1 MPPKHFFA
9 FGPFLLDADEQV
21 LSREGRAVSLPPK
34 AFDTLLVLVGH
45 SGHILMKDELM
56 KQVWPEAYVEENN
69 LQQSISALRKVLED
83 GAGESRYI
91 ETVPKRGYRF
101 VADVKQVTGESVES
115 IAAERTR
122 ATLTIEEEEPTDVQ
136 EEASA
141 AVVPHRGQS
150 LRLPVL
156 LACAL
161 LVALAAAGYYFRA
174 QRAEPSAPP
183 SVRSIA
189 VLPFK
194 PLVEASRSEILEM
207 GMADSLIM
215 RLSNLGHLTVRPLT
229 AVRRYTDMDQDAV
242 KAGQELRVEAV
253 LEGNI
258 QRLGDRIRVR
268 VSLVRIAD
276 AQPLWAEQF
285 DEKFTDILAVQDS
298 ISERVAGA
306 LLVKLTGEERGLLKK
321 RYTEN
326 TEAYQLYLKGRYFWN
341 KRTEESL
348 NQAIDYFNQAIDIDP
363 NYALAYAGMAVS
375 YDLLR
380 AIGSLPPMEAM
391 PKTKAAAIKALE
403 IDDTLAEAHTALAR
417 IKLNYDWDWSGAE
430 RDFKRAIEL
439 NPNYPTGHHWYAW
452 YLAAME
458 RHTEAI
464 AEMKRA
470 QELDPL
476 SLVINTDVG
485 WIFYYARQYDQAIA
499 ELQKTLEMDPDFV
512 RAHLRLGLS
521 YLQKSMNK
529 EAIET
534 LQKATDISERSTE
547 IVAFLGYAYAIS
559 GNKSEAQKI
568 LNDLQEGSRR
578 RYVSP
583 YYIAVIYT
591 GLGEKE
597 QAFKWLE
604 KAYEERSGRLV
615 YLEVEPMFDPL
626 RADPRFTD
634 LLRRVGLAS

>member
-1 MPPKHFFA
+1 ESA
-9 FGPFLLDADEQV
+9 G
-21 LSREGRAVSLPPK
+21 
-34 AFDTLLVLVGH
+34 LLV
-45 SGHILMKDELM
+45 
-56 KQVWPEAYVEENN
+56 
-69 LQQSISALRKVLED
+69 R
-83 GAGESRYI
+83 
-91 ETVPKRGYRF
+91 
-101 VADVKQVTGESVES
+101 
-115 IAAERTR
+115 ERTR
-122 ATLTIEEEEPTDVQ
+122 AQFTIEEEAEETDEQ
-136 EEASA
+136 SRSLA
-141 AVVPHRGQS
+141 APRGARWFQ
-150 LRLPVL
+150 LPAL
-156 LACAL
+156 IACAL
-161 LVALAAAGYYFRA
+161 LAAAAGYYLWPRRA
-174 QRAEPSAPP
+174 VPPAPAAPPP

-229 AVRRYTDMDQDAV
+229 AVRRYTDLDQDAV

-268 VSLVRIAD
+268 VSLVSIAD

-306 LLVKLTGEERGLLKK
+306 LLVKLTGEERDLLKK
-321 RYTEN
+321 RYTDN

-380 AIGSLPPMEAM
+380 AFGSLPPMEAM

-417 IKLNYDWDWSGAE
+417 IKLNYDWDSSGAE

-534 LQKATDISERSTE
+534 LQKATDISEGSTE

-615 YLEVEPMFDPL
+615 YLEVEPMFDSL